1 MNEKSETEIVLV
13 KDRMIKTFT
22 TLPETLSPAEA
33 GSRLQPGT
41 FGVVL
46 DKYGQPIALVTAG
59 DVKKAADSGAP
70 RLDHPSAG
78 LPPAIITDSEVKI
91 QTLIRSDV
99 MTLFDIGA
107 RCAVVMEN
115 NEVTGVLQADAIT
128 DYIGRGEISPVRAKK
143 GYAAVVDAGLGG
155 SHQVPLGRIRCFEC
169 GFVNT
174 VSFIDENNLPPC
186 KNPNLSSHTLA
197 LH

>member
-1 MNEKSETEIVLV
+1 MNEKSENEIVLV
-13 KDRMIKTFT
+13 KNRMIKTFT
-22 TLPETLSPAEA
+22 TLLETLSPAEA

-46 DKYGQPIALVTAG
+46 GIDGQPIALVTAG
-59 DVKKAADSGAP
+59 DVKKAVDSGAS

-78 LPPAIITDSEVKI
+78 LPPAIITGGEMEI
-91 QTLIRSDV
+91 QILARSDAV
-99 MTLFDIGA
+99 TLFDIGA
-107 RCAVVMEN
+107 RGAVVMEN
-115 NEVTGVLQADAIT
+115 NEITGVLPADAIT

-143 GYAAVVDAGLGG
+143 GYAAVVDTGLGG
-155 SHQVPLGRIRCFEC
+155 SHQVPIGRIRCFEC

>member
-1 MNEKSETEIVLV
+1 MNEKSENEIVLV
-13 KDRMIKTFT
+13 KNRMIKTFA
-22 TLPETLSPAEA
+22 TLPETLSPVEV
-33 GSRLQPGT
+33 GSILQPGT

-46 DKYGQPIALVTAG
+46 GKDGQPIALVTAG
-59 DVKKAADSGAP
+59 DVKKAVDSGAS

-78 LPPAIITDSEVKI
+78 LPPAIITGGEMEI
-91 QTLIRSDV
+91 QILARSDAV
-99 MTLFDIGA
+99 TLFDIGA
-107 RCAVVMEN
+107 RGAVVMEN
-115 NEVTGVLQADAIT
+115 NEITGVLPADAFT
-128 DYIGRGEISPVRAKK
+128 EYIRRGEISPVRAKK
-143 GYAAVVDAGLGG
+143 GYAAVVDTGLGG